1 MVKEKDI
8 TYRLRTAFM
17 RMAAMLLL
25 AMVVVMTASP
35 GLAYAA
41 KEPEQEEP
49 AEPIREVHNVGV
61 ASEAYCFFVTH
72 NVILTPAEVAS
83 MTDEELTDAVLER
96 AGLFMKKANC
106 KNAAHKEITVK
117 DWKKNDGIF
126 LLSTTDVEAIRSAAP
141 VDGEPV
147 KFYMDLIVAKD
158 NRAEKEAD
166 KEDKEDKKEAEEGSE
181 EGAEEEPEKEDIPLY
196 STYKRTSPRLL
207 FAVVAT
213 EEDAKLGED
222 ICVED
227 QQPAKKIKMPRIS
240 DPGESEE
247 EGLPEYRT
255 INMVDRSGA
264 PIEPTL
270 KEGDPVTL
278 EWIEPADIGKEG
290 KTSFFD
296 RIPGGIAG
304 AAAMAAAAIAAVAAI
319 IYAATRKKTD
329 E

>member
-1 MVKEKDI
+1 MVKERDM
-8 TYRLRTAFM
+8 TYRRRTAFI
-17 RMAAMLLL
+17 RIAALLL
-25 AMVVVMTASP
+25 LVVAMVMAASP
-35 GLAYAA
+35 GFAYAA
-41 KEPEQEEP
+41 KEAEP

-83 MTDEELTDAVLER
+83 MTDEELTDTVLER

-106 KNAAHKEITVK
+106 RKDGHEEITIK
-117 DWKKNDGIF
+117 EWKKNDGIF

-141 VDGEPV
+141 AEGTPV

-158 NRAEKEAD
+158 TGSGKEAD
-166 KEDKEDKKEAEEGSE
+166 KADEQGSE
-181 EGAEEEPEKEDIPLY
+181 EGSGEGSAEEPEKEPEKEEIPLY
-196 STYKRTSPRLL
+196 STYKRNSPELL

-222 ICVED
+222 ICKADKPRPVKVE
-227 QQPAKKIKMPRIS
+227 MPSIS
-240 DPGESEE
+240 DPGDGEGE

-264 PIEPTL
+264 PIESTL

-290 KTSFFD
+290 KASFFD

-304 AAAMAAAAIAAVAAI
+304 AAAILAVAAAAVAAV
-319 IYAATRKKTD
+319 IYAARRKRTD